1 MTNYS
6 NVQYQSLRDQVVFI
20 SGGGSGIGAEL
31 VTAFAS
37 QGAKVAFVDINRSA
51 SEALVEQLKPN
62 TVLFFECDIRNIDRL
77 REVISETEKVLG
89 SVDVLLNN
97 AGLDDRHQV
106 EDLTPEYWDNCLAI
120 NLRHHI
126 FAAQAVL
133 PGMKRKG
140 AGSII
145 NLGSISWMRGRPG
158 LIGYTTAKAAIN
170 GMTRSLAQEVG
181 KHGIRVNSLVP
192 GAILTERQQEKWLTP
207 ELNQSFIDMQ
217 ALKFRL
223 TPEHIAR
230 MALFLGSSESMA
242 CTGQN
247 FIVDGGLT
255 LN

>member
-1 MTNYS
+1 MADYS
-6 NVQYQSLRDQVVFI
+6 NVRYASLRDRVVFI

-31 VTAFAS
+31 VTAFAA
-37 QGAKVAFVDINRSA
+37 QGARVAFIDINRTA
-51 SEALVEQLKPN
+51 SEQLVAELAPAE
-62 TVLFFECDIRNIDRL
+62 VHFHACDVRDIDRL
-77 REVISETEKVLG
+77 RSVLN
-89 SVDVLLNN
+89 DVERSLGPVQVLVNN
-97 AGLDDRHQV
+97 AGLDDRHRV

-120 NLRHHI
+120 NLRHHV

-133 PGMKRKG
+133 PGMKQNG
-140 AGSII
+140 GGSII

-158 LIGYTTAKAAIN
+158 MIGYTTSKAAIN
-170 GMTRSLAQEVG
+170 GLTRSLAQEIG
-181 KHGIRVNSLVP
+181 LHGVRVNALVP

-207 ELNQSFIDMQ
+207 ELNQQFLDLQ

-223 TPEHIAR
+223 LPEHVAR
-230 MALFLGSSESMA
+230 MALFLGADDSAA